1 MNDTDMDLFDT
12 HKEKLLTSNSPLA
25 DRMRPRTLDEY
36 IGQEHIIGEGRL
48 LRRAIQIDQLSSV
61 IFYGPPGTGKTT
73 LARIIANTTKAK
85 FISIN
90 AVLAGVKDIRE
101 AIDNAHKALSLYQ
114 KRTILFIDEV
124 HRFNKSQQDALLPH
138 VENGV
143 IILIGATT
151 ENPYFEVNKAL
162 VSRSRIFQLKV
173 LTEDDLRGVAMQAL
187 SDKERGYGNRSI
199 VIEDD
204 ALDHLVNV
212 ANGDARGVLNALQLA
227 VETTEQDEDGVVRI
241 TRSIAEES
249 IQQRAVLYD
258 RDGDAHYDTISA
270 FIKSMRGSDPDAA
283 LYWMA
288 KMVYAGEDPRFIF
301 RRMLI
306 FACEDIGMADPNA
319 LNVVVSAAKAF
330 DYVGLPEGRFH
341 LSHACIYCA
350 TAPKS
355 NSSLGFFDAL
365 NTVGESASD
374 DVPTHLRD
382 ASRDKEELGHGAN
395 YLYPHAYKDH
405 WVAQQYLPDHLQ
417 GKIFYQPG
425 ELGYEKQ
432 IKERV
437 EQFREAQLEA
447 MIDDEQSGVL
457 DGTGSKEKGAGMWA
471 ERTLGSRGRLLNEI
485 RKRMMD
491 LASIGRSDLVL
502 DLHARTGLLS
512 FEAARKVGDGAVWAV
527 VHDSK
532 EHSTVS
538 SMASRLDQLSRPQL
552 VRAAAESVVENIR
565 KEAGKGVRFD
575 VIMGRN
581 ALRNLQEKSRYIKEL
596 TSLLAEGGR
605 IILSEIVPSMGQR
618 ITGLVS
624 DFCIGDMYDRLL
636 KAEDSLFSDSAD
648 PMVNWNTD
656 SLERELSGMNEL
668 GVSGFTFTENASRRI
683 SPQEIDHWFRVTSGN
698 ERPSLGDRL
707 AEQFTAKEK
716 EELRLLLH
724 RKLDYKSVEWKTAV
738 MFIKIKL

>member
-1 MNDTDMDLFDT
+1 MDLFDT
-12 HKEKLLTSNSPLA
+12 HKEKLLSSNSPLA

-73 LARIIANTTKAK
+73 LARIIANTTKAR

-101 AIDNAHKALSLYQ
+101 AIDNAHKTLSLYQ
-114 KRTILFIDEV
+114 QRTILFIDEV

-173 LTEDDLRGVAMQAL
+173 LNENDLRNVAMQAL
-187 SDKERGYGNRSI
+187 SDKERGYGKRSVEI
-199 VIEDD
+199 DDD
-204 ALDHLVNV
+204 ALDHLVSV

-227 VETTEQDEDGVVRI
+227 VETTEKDDNGLIRI
-241 TRSIAEES
+241 TRPIAEES

-306 FACEDIGMADPNA
+306 FACEDIGMADPDA
-319 LNVVVSAAKAF
+319 LAVVVNAAKAF

-341 LSHACIYCA
+341 LSQACIYCA

-355 NSSLGFFDAL
+355 NSNMAFFDAL
-365 NTVGESASD
+365 STVSESASD
-374 DVPTHLRD
+374 DVPDHLKD
-382 ASRDKEELGHGAN
+382 PSRDKEELGHGAN

-417 GKIFYQPG
+417 GKVFYQPS

-432 IKERV
+432 IKNRV

-457 DGTGSKEKGAGMWA
+457 DGGSSGKKSSGMWT
-471 ERTLGSRGRLLNEI
+471 ERTLGSRGKLLQEV
-485 RKRMMD
+485 RTRMME
-491 LASIGRSDLVL
+491 LASIERSDLVL
-502 DLHARTGLLS
+502 DLHSRTGLLS
-512 FEAARKVGDGAVWAV
+512 FEAARKVNEGAVWAV
-527 VHDSK
+527 VYDTR
-532 EHSTVS
+532 EYQTVS
-538 SMASRLDQLSRPQL
+538 SMASRLDQLSRPVPVRSQPDSL
-552 VRAAAESVVENIR
+552 VKNVIN
-565 KEAGKGVRFD
+565 EAGENVAFD
-575 VIMGRN
+575 VILGRN
-581 ALRNLQEKSRYIKEL
+581 VLRSMQDKHGYLENVA
-596 TSLLAEGGR
+596 SLLAKEGR
-605 IILSEIVPSMGQR
+605 IVLSEIVPSMGQR
-618 ITGLVS
+618 ISELAS
-624 DFCIGDMYDRLL
+624 DFCKGEMYDRLL
-636 KAEDSLFSDSAD
+636 EAERALFEDETD
-648 PMVNWNTD
+648 PMVNWTAD
-656 SLERELSGMNEL
+656 TLKKDLSSLDRFD
-668 GVSGFTFTENASRRI
+668 VSNFTFTEKTFRRI
-683 SPQEIDHWFRVTSGN
+683 IPREIDHWFRATSGD

-707 AEQFTAKEK
+707 TQHFTVEEK
-716 EELRLLLH
+716 EQLRQLLH
-724 RKLDYKSVEWKTAV
+724 KKLDFKDVQWKTTV
-738 MFIKIKL
+738 MFMKIQQKGG